1 MKKLIIAN
9 WKMNPATSPDAKRLC
24 GKVIGEIKN
33 IKNVDVVFAP
43 PFVFLPLLKGF
54 KIGAQDVFYEKSGAY
69 TGEISISQLRAF
81 NVTHV
86 IVGHSE
92 RRAMGEA
99 DEIVHKK
106 LEAVL
111 GAGMKAVLCIGEPER
126 KKEEVFPPIVRK
138 ELHSAISKIKKPLL
152 KKLIIAYEPIWAVGT
167 GNADDPKAIFEMAI
181 LIKRDL
187 QKILG
192 SKIAD
197 KIPVLYGGSVKASNA
212 KVFLRDAGIDGLLVG
227 GASLDAKQFV
237 KIVKDASEL

>member
-1 MKKLIIAN
+1 MKKIIIAN
-9 WKMNPATSPDAKRLC
+9 WKMNPNTPMDARRLADRVWR
-24 GKVIGEIKN
+24 GVKH
-33 IKNVDVVFAP
+33 IKNVEVILAP
-43 PFVFLPLLKGF
+43 PFLHIPSVFRVGI

-181 LIKRDL
+181 LIKNNL
-187 QKILG
+187 HKILG

-197 KIPVLYGGSVKASNA
+197 KIPVLYGGSVKA
-212 KVFLRDAGIDGLLVG
+212 
-227 GASLDAKQFV
+227 
-237 KIVKDASEL
+237 